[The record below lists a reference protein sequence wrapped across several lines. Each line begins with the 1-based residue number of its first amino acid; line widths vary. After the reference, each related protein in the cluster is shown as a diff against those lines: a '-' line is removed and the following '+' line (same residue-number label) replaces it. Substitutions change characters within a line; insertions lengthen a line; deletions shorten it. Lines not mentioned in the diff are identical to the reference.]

1 MEISNTPEGLLRS
14 SHPLSPSRVDTAPCD
29 IARVRKAIRSTT
41 KFRWGQSSQ
50 PTLLVLQYC
59 GDLGKTS
66 KSCEQGKV
74 CFPILLRLAKWRC
87 PGGKQWKQTD
97 AVLQAASQA
106 PFNLLFNYF
115 QSRKISVSFTKI
127 SYVAIVFGQNM
138 FIRMIKKNILDW
150 CSIARL

>member
-1 MEISNTPEGLLRS
+1 M
-14 SHPLSPSRVDTAPCD
+14 PLSTSLLDKLRRAALWKYKNITQLLLQFVLRVVYTEPSYDDDNKVSM
-29 IARVRKAIRSTT
+29 RSEFSTNP
-41 KFRWGQSSQ
+41 SQ
-50 PTLLVLQYC
+50 PGLQYC

-66 KSCEQGKV
+66 KWCEQGKV

-97 AVLQAASQA
+97 VVLQAASQA

-127 SYVAIVFGQNM
+127 SYVLYLD
-138 FIRMIKKNILDW
+138 IRMI
-150 CSIARL
+150 